1 MRLILGM
8 FGSLVGLRA
17 GWCGVGHVCAGL
29 RLGCGWVPRV
39 RLYPFLGSSSWS
51 ACKNDVAEAVT
62 MVCSALLSAFCELSA
77 EKHLPSRCTRADPM
91 RAQGKFFF
99 SFSRGKVALSIL
111 I

>member
-62 MVCSALLSAFCELSA
+62 MVCSASLWAFWLLRVERRKA
-77 EKHLPSRCTRADPM
+77 
-91 RAQGKFFF
+91 
-99 SFSRGKVALSIL
+99 
-111 I
+111 